1 MSDSHPTLDQRRA
14 QHAWQAVEQARSLK
28 DDKARKD
35 FAREAKRL
43 PVRIKTAGLGQALA
57 FLAAKSKSDRDDE
70 DYRSRLLKE
79 LGDWLLKERHLA
91 RWPEEAN
98 DNNAVICVI
107 IAGNADLL
115 RRATEEA
122 LLYLQWLTRFSEA
135 EFKPYEDG
143 DNDHS

>member
-1 MSDSHPTLDQRRA
+1 MSDSRPPTLDQRRA
-14 QHAWQAVEQARSLK
+14 RHAWQAVEQAHRLK
-28 DDKARKD
+28 GDEARKN

-57 FLAAKSKSDRDDE
+57 FLNAKADDD

-79 LGDWLLKERHLA
+79 LGDWLLKKRRLA
-91 RWPEEAN
+91 SWPKGTN
-98 DNNAVICVI
+98 DRNAVIQALI
-107 IAGNADLL
+107 SGDAGLL

-135 EFKPYEDG
+135 EFKPDESN
-143 DNDHS
+143 DNDRS